1 MFLGARASYGRE
13 CDWWSVGVVLY
24 EMLAGDAPFW
34 AEGLVGTYGN
44 IINHKTSLSF
54 EGTNIKPKAESLIRG
69 FLTDPDVRLGRNGI
83 ADIKGKS
90 SIFCTRAFIFS
101 KCS

>member
-1 MFLGARASYGRE
+1 M
-13 CDWWSVGVVLY
+13 GVVLY

-90 SIFCTRAFIFS
+90 SIFLRLR
-101 KCS
+101 

>member
-1 MFLGARASYGRE
+1 MRPPQSSQGARASYGRE

-44 IINHKTSLSF
+44 IINHRNCALSHD
-54 EGTNIKPKAESLIRG
+54 RG
-69 FLTDPDVRLGRNGI
+69 KILMEHIEMKN
-83 ADIKGKS
+83 S
-90 SIFCTRAFIFS
+90 
-101 KCS
+101 